1 LLAKRNLR
9 LPFMETFDAPAM
21 QSSCSRRESSTHAPQ
36 ALELLNGPLSN
47 DLARSF
53 ASRIKQ
59 ESGGD
64 LLQAVDRA
72 FRLALGRAPTDAE
85 QSSSLAFLR
94 DQPLEDFALAIF
106 NLNGFLYV
114 W

>member
-1 LLAKRNLR
+1 
-9 LPFMETFDAPAM
+9 MDTFDAPTL

-36 ALELLNGPLSN
+36 ALELLNGHLSN

-53 ASRIKQ
+53 AGRIR
-59 ESGGD
+59 EEIGGD
-64 LLQAVDRA
+64 AGKLVDRA
-72 FRLALGRAPTDAE
+72 FRLALGRAPTGAE
-85 QSSSLAFLR
+85 RDSSIAFLSE
-94 DQPLEDFALAIF
+94 QLLEDFALALF